1 MKKQIFFMDYIKKT
15 IFIWVL
21 FIICIYCILACEFES
36 LRMDIFSINEDV
48 IVVGKIND
56 IIKNLSFSYVAGV
69 IFFFLSDTIPF
80 HRRQKVVIKNV
91 NRTLNLVFNAIDDF
105 SQSINSKTWNETID
119 PKLIYEDIFGG
130 EYPEQE
136 YKQKLPLN
144 IITDMLKL
152 TNIMNSCIDF
162 IISQELYVN
171 SKLIKDLEDIKL
183 CDGMRYISSLSVDTN
198 NIYITPKDLTSV
210 FRDII
215 KIKSIILKHL

>member
-1 MKKQIFFMDYIKKT
+1 MDYIKKT

-21 FIICIYCILACEFES
+21 FIVCIYCILACEFES
-36 LRMDIFSINEDV
+36 LRMAIFSINEDI
-48 IVVGKIND
+48 IVVEKIND

-80 HRRQKVVIKNV
+80 QRRKKFVNKNV
-91 NRTLNLVFNAIDDF
+91 NRSLNLIYNAIDDF
-105 SQSINSKTWNETID
+105 SQSINNKKWDETID
-119 PKLIYEDIFGG
+119 PKSIYEDIFGG

-144 IITDMLKL
+144 IISDMLKFAN
-152 TNIMNSCIDF
+152 TINPYIDF

-171 SKLIKDLEDIKL
+171 SKLVKNLEDIKL
-183 CDGMRYISSLSVDTN
+183 FDGMRYISSLSVDTN
-198 NIYITPKDLTSV
+198 NIISSEELVSV

-215 KIKSIILKHL
+215 KIRSIILKHL

>member
-1 MKKQIFFMDYIKKT
+1 MDYIKKT

-21 FIICIYCILACEFES
+21 FIVCIYCILACEFES
-36 LRMDIFSINEDV
+36 LRMAIFSINEDI
-48 IVVGKIND
+48 IVVEKINN

-80 HRRQKVVIKNV
+80 QRRQKFVNKNV
-91 NRTLNLVFNAIDDF
+91 NRSLNLIYNAIDDF
-105 SQSINSKTWNETID
+105 SKSINNKKWNETID
-119 PKLIYEDIFGG
+119 PKSIYEDIFGG

-144 IITDMLKL
+144 IISDMLKFAN
-152 TNIMNSCIDF
+152 TINPYIDF

-171 SKLIKDLEDIKL
+171 SKLVKNLEDIKL
-183 CDGMRYISSLSVDTN
+183 FDGMRYISSLSVDTN
-198 NIYITPKDLTSV
+198 NIISSEELVSV

-215 KIKSIILKHL
+215 KIRSIILKHL

>member
-1 MKKQIFFMDYIKKT
+1 MDYIKKT

-21 FIICIYCILACEFES
+21 FIVCIYCILACEFES

-48 IVVGKIND
+48 IVVEKIND

-80 HRRQKVVIKNV
+80 QRRQKFVNKNV
-91 NRTLNLVFNAIDDF
+91 NRSLNLIYNAIDDF
-105 SQSINSKTWNETID
+105 SQSINNKTWDETID
-119 PKLIYEDIFGG
+119 PKFIYEDIFGG

-144 IITDMLKL
+144 IISDMLKFAN
-152 TNIMNSCIDF
+152 TINPYIDF

-171 SKLIKDLEDIKL
+171 SKLVKNLEDIKL
-183 CDGMRYISSLSVDTN
+183 FDGMRYISSLSVDTN
-198 NIYITPKDLTSV
+198 NIISSEELVSV
-210 FRDII
+210 FRDIN
-215 KIKSIILKHL
+215 KIRSIILKHL